1 MEYLRACTASSV
13 NVIDK
18 IIKLEKVSSFGNK
31 FFSGARCII
40 VIRFFYFSSYQIVGA
55 RADNIELRPL
65 GYESDEEDIVFDAS
79 TRN

>member
-31 FFSGARCII
+31 FFSVARCI